1 MEFLV
6 GLALL
11 VLAISTRMSLNRALE
26 RLRELEDALESQQI
40 ATTALERQLKRVT
53 SEMAP
58 APASTAPAQPAAAPQ
73 APAVTSPPAV
83 PSASKPP
90 VTPPPAPEQK
100 PAAPAPPPAVPS
112 ALPSQ
117 PAAPP
122 VPPARPA
129 PPSTPPPSPPPPPRP
144 SVPPAP
150 PKPPFDWES
159 LLGVRLA
166 SAVAGIAL
174 VVGAVLFL
182 KISIDRGWLAPPIRV
197 LIGVITAVV
206 LLVVCERKAAR
217 RYHVTANALDAAA
230 IAILFSTFFA
240 AHALW
245 GLIPTTPTFL
255 LLALVTAVAVLLSIR
270 RESMFIAVL
279 GLLGGFLTPILLSTG
294 ENRPIPLFSYLL
306 LLNVG
311 LAWVAYQKRWPAL
324 TVLSAIFTTIYQWAW
339 VIKFLHESSLSLA
352 MGVFLVFPAAALAG
366 AVLFNPRGAGS
377 DRHHAVFE
385 RTGLF
390 TSVAPLVFAI
400 YLAAIPAYGAR
411 AGLLFGFLFIIDAG
425 LLAIAIG
432 RREEWLHAVAGA
444 TTLLVFGLWLGMS
457 FTATAW
463 TTMLIAV
470 PVFALMYLAG
480 PLIATMVDRRFG
492 ETGQQTIY
500 VAPLLLFAF
509 AMLARTDRAATSPI
523 ALFLVLFA
531 LAGVIAWRAIAGR
544 QGGLYFVAAFF
555 ALAAEAT
562 WSALH
567 LTTESLH
574 TAVGLYG
581 AFGLFAIGV
590 PIIARRLGRPLEPA
604 YGGGTVLI
612 SGLAMLLF
620 LAAGSVAPAAIW
632 GLALLLAI
640 LNAALF
646 VESAS
651 GRMPAIAIV
660 GGLLSWIVLAIWW
673 WQAAA
678 IVGPL
683 PALLVVVILALVMLA
698 GHAWADAQMPRAAA
712 VSAPVGFRH
721 GLFLG
726 LVGHF
731 FLCFVAANPL
741 WSQPPWEMFGALG
754 VLTLAVSVV
763 SLSTSRGQLQI
774 AAATAAAIVVT
785 VWSVFAPGPPWP
797 LTAILAAASVSVY
810 ALIWIAVAAR
820 RRGLEK
826 MAAIAAGV
834 SLFVGEATAIIAAM
848 QEGEPSASVLI
859 GAHAATA
866 ATILALAWRYRW
878 EWIASVAVLPVWL
891 ATVNFQMRHQEP
903 AAWGSVFAF
912 AAVLYAVFA
921 AYPFVLG
928 RRTQASRDPYVAA
941 ILASAMFLLV
951 ARTAL
956 ERGGYSLYIGAVPVF
971 EGAVLA
977 LLLRQLLRQ
986 EAAGSR
992 DLGRLALVAG
1002 AALAFITIAIPLQ
1015 LDEQWITI
1023 GWAVEGAALAWLATR
1038 VPHAGLR
1045 YGAVGLLAVVFVRLV
1060 CNPDVFYY
1068 EPRGAM
1074 RVFNWYLYTYTI
1086 AAAATML
1093 AARWIGRTVWG
1104 RGRGIVPGLLYT
1116 SGAVM
1121 LFWLLNIE
1129 IADVYAT
1136 GPEIAFRFGVS
1147 VAQDLTY
1154 TIGWLMFGLVALA
1167 TGIITHSRTTRI
1179 ASLVLVAVTT
1189 VKCFLYDLRS
1199 LDGLYRVSA
1208 FVGLGISLALVSVAM
1223 QKYVLKAESP
1233 REPVAEP

>member
-1 MEFLV
+1 
-6 GLALL
+6 
-11 VLAISTRMSLNRALE
+11 
-26 RLRELEDALESQQI
+26 
-40 ATTALERQLKRVT
+40 
-53 SEMAP
+53 
-58 APASTAPAQPAAAPQ
+58 
-73 APAVTSPPAV
+73 
-83 PSASKPP
+83 
-90 VTPPPAPEQK
+90 
-100 PAAPAPPPAVPS
+100 
-112 ALPSQ
+112 
-117 PAAPP
+117 
-122 VPPARPA
+122 
-129 PPSTPPPSPPPPPRP
+129 
-144 SVPPAP
+144 
-150 PKPPFDWES
+150 
-159 LLGVRLA
+159 
-166 SAVAGIAL
+166 VAGIAL

-197 LIGVITAVV
+197 LIGVITAIV

-245 GLIPTTPTFL
+245 DLIPTTPTFL

-324 TVLSAIFTTIYQWAW
+324 TVLSAIFTTIYQWGW

-352 MGVFLVFPAAALAG
+352 MGVFLLFPAAALAA
-366 AVLFNPRGAGS
+366 AVLFNRRDAGS

-385 RTGLF
+385 RTGLL

-432 RREEWLHAVAGA
+432 RREERLHAVAGA
-444 TTLLVFGLWLGMS
+444 ATLLVFGLWLGMS
-457 FTATAW
+457 FAATAW

-470 PVFALMYLAG
+470 PVFALMYLSG
-480 PLIATMVDRRFG
+480 PLFATMIGRTFG
-492 ETGQQTIY
+492 EIGRLTSY

-509 AMLARTDRAATSPI
+509 AMLARTDRAAASPI

-531 LAGVIAWRAIAGR
+531 LAGVIAWWAIAGR

-562 WSALH
+562 WSARH
-567 LTTESLH
+567 LTTESLNI
-574 TAVGLYG
+574 AVGLYG

-590 PIIARRLGRPLEPA
+590 PILARRLGRPLEPA
-604 YGGGTVLI
+604 YGAGTVLLG
-612 SGLAMLLF
+612 GLAMLLF

-673 WQAAA
+673 WRAAA

-698 GHAWADAQMPRAAA
+698 GHAWAHAQMPRAAA
-712 VSAPVGFRH
+712 VSAPIGFRH

-763 SLSTSRGQLQI
+763 SLATSRGQLHI
-774 AAATAAAIVVT
+774 AGATAAAVVVT

-810 ALIWIAVAAR
+810 ALMWMAVASR
-820 RRGLEK
+820 RPGLEK
-826 MAAIAAGV
+826 LAAIGAGA
-834 SLFVGEATAIIAAM
+834 SLFVGEATAIIVAM
-848 QEGEPSASVLI
+848 QEGEPIASVLI

-866 ATILALAWRYRW
+866 ATILALAWHYRW
-878 EWIASVAVLPVWL
+878 PWIAPVAILPVWL
-891 ATVNFQMRHQEP
+891 AIFNFQMRHQEP
-903 AAWGSVFAF
+903 AAWGSLFAF
-912 AAVLYAVFA
+912 GAVLYAVFA

-928 RRTQASRDPYVAA
+928 RRARASRDPYFAA
-941 ILASAMFLLV
+941 ILASAMFLL
-951 ARTAL
+951 AGRTAL
-956 ERGGYSLYIGAVPVF
+956 ERGGYSHYIGAVPVF

-1002 AALAFITIAIPLQ
+1002 AALAFITVAIPLQ

-1023 GWAVEGAALAWLATR
+1023 GWALEGGALAWLSTR
-1038 VPHAGLR
+1038 VPHPGLR

-1060 CNPDVFYY
+1060 CNPEVLYY
-1068 EPRGAM
+1068 EPRGAT
-1074 RVFNWYLYTYTI
+1074 RVFNWYLYTYAI
-1086 AAAATML
+1086 SAAATML
-1093 AARWIGRTVWG
+1093 AARWIARTVWG
-1104 RGRGIVPGLLYT
+1104 RGRAIVPGLLYT

-1129 IADVYAT
+1129 IADFYAT
-1136 GPEIAFRFGVS
+1136 GSEITFRFGVS

-1167 TGIITHSRTTRI
+1167 TGIITHSRITRI

-1233 REPVAEP
+1233 REPEPVAEP

>member
-11 VLAISTRMSLNRALE
+11 VLAVSTRISLNRALE
-26 RLRELEDALESQQI
+26 RLREVEDALQSQEV
-40 ATTALERQLKRVT
+40 ATAELERQLKLVKV
-53 SEMAP
+53 EMAP
-58 APASTAPAQPAAAPQ
+58 APAPAAAPP
-73 APAVTSPPAV
+73 APAVTPPPTV
-83 PSASKPP
+83 PSARKP
-90 VTPPPAPEQK
+90 TMPPTPAPEPR
-100 PAAPAPPPAVPS
+100 PAAPAPTPAQAAPS

-122 VPPARPA
+122 VPTARPA
-129 PPSTPPPSPPPPPRP
+129 PPSPPPPTPTPPSPPRP

-166 SAVAGIAL
+166 AAVAGIAL

-197 LIGVITAVV
+197 LIGVITAIV

-245 GLIPTTPTFL
+245 DLIPTTPTFL

-324 TVLSAIFTTIYQWAW
+324 TVLSAIFTTIYQWGW
-339 VIKFLHESSLSLA
+339 VVKFLHESSLSLA
-352 MGVFLVFPAAALAG
+352 MGVFLLFPAAALAG
-366 AVLFNPRGAGS
+366 GVLFNRQGAGS

-400 YLAAIPAYGAR
+400 YLAAIPAYGPR

-432 RREEWLHAVAGA
+432 RCEERLHAVAGVA
-444 TTLLVFGLWLGMS
+444 TLLVFGLWLGMS
-457 FTATAW
+457 FAATAW

-480 PLIATMVDRRFG
+480 PLIATMVDRTFG
-492 ETGQQTIY
+492 ETGQLTSY

-509 AMLARTDRAATSPI
+509 AMLARTDRAAASPI

-531 LAGVIAWRAIAGR
+531 LTGVIAWWAIAGR

-567 LTTESLH
+567 LTTESLN

-590 PIIARRLGRPLEPA
+590 PMIARRLGRPLEPA
-604 YGGGTVLI
+604 HGAGTVLI
-612 SGLAMLLF
+612 GGLAMLLF

-651 GRMPAIAIV
+651 GRMPVIAIV

-673 WQAAA
+673 WRAAA

-698 GHAWADAQMPRAAA
+698 GHAWAHAQMPRAAA

-763 SLSTSRGQLQI
+763 SLSTSRGQFQI
-774 AAATAAAIVVT
+774 AGATAAAVVVT

-810 ALIWIAVAAR
+810 ALIWIAVASHR
-820 RRGLEK
+820 PGLEK
-826 MAAIAAGV
+826 MAAIGAGV
-834 SLFVGEATAIIAAM
+834 SLFVGEATTIIAAM
-848 QEGEPSASVLI
+848 HEGEPGASVLI
-859 GAHAATA
+859 GAHAVTA
-866 ATILALAWRYRW
+866 ATILALAWQYRW
-878 EWIASVAVLPVWL
+878 EWIASVAVLPVSL
-891 ATVNFQMRHQEP
+891 AIFNFQMRHQEP
-903 AAWGSVFAF
+903 AAWGSLFAF
-912 AAVLYAVFA
+912 GAVLYAVFA

-928 RRTQASRDPYVAA
+928 RRTQASRDPYFAA

-1002 AALAFITIAIPLQ
+1002 AALAFITVAIPLQ

-1023 GWAVEGAALAWLATR
+1023 GWALEGGALAWLVTR

-1060 CNPDVFYY
+1060 CNPEVFYY

-1074 RVFNWYLYTYTI
+1074 RVFNWYLYTYAI
-1086 AAAATML
+1086 SAAATML

-1104 RGRGIVPGLLYT
+1104 SGRAIVPGLLYT

-1129 IADVYAT
+1129 IADYYAT
-1136 GPEIAFRFGVS
+1136 GPEITFRFGVS

-1167 TGIITHSRTTRI
+1167 TGIITHSRIVRI

-1223 QKYVLKAESP
+1223 QKYVLKAEPP